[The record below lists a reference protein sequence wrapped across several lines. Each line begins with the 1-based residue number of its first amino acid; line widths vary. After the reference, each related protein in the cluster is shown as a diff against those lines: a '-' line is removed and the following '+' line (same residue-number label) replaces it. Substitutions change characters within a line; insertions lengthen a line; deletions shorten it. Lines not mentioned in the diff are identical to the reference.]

1 MGIKIFENPQL
12 GEIRTAGTSNE
23 PMFCLADV
31 CKVLDL
37 QPSST
42 KNRLNKDGVS
52 SIKVIDSLGREQQ
65 ATFINEQNLYKT
77 IFQSRKKEAEIFVDW
92 ITGEVLPS
100 IRKTG
105 SYSIG
110 EMREKAENGEVDSM
124 YLRQQIE
131 VATFAMDSLRMSD
144 ASRLLV
150 VSKICEP
157 YGIPLPEYVPSKG
170 VIKSAT
176 ELLRE
181 NGSSMSVR
189 EFNKRMVAMGYLSD
203 NERKSANG
211 GVKKFK
217 SLTDTGLEYGENV
230 VSRYNVKETQPEYYS
245 DRFASLL
252 SNLKQA

>member
-1 MGIKIFENPQL
+1 MAKALEYSNP
-12 GEIRTAGTSNE
+12 AK
-23 PMFCLADV
+23 A
-31 CKVLDL
+31 
-37 QPSST
+37 
-42 KNRLNKDGVS
+42 
-52 SIKVIDSLGREQQ
+52 VIDHCKGVTILETPTKGGLQKIKFGRESEMYRLIMKSNTEK
-65 ATFINEQNLYKT
+65 AES
-77 IFQSRKKEAEIFVDW
+77 FQDW
-92 ITGEVLPS
+92 VCDVVLPS